1 MERNIAILCRV
12 GIPLF
17 SPPIP
22 TRTMHALYAASLLSI
37 SLFTACGEKAAS
49 ITPTPTQPAT
59 SANAPPPLVDTD
71 RQLTDTLFKVMGGVS
86 GKTVADLFAGD
97 GSYTFKLLE
106 AGARVIA
113 IETDQASLKA
123 IEVKAQELGYG
134 PDKLV
139 TRLVKEG
146 EPGITTGEVDR
157 ALCTRTYLTI
167 QDRVVFF
174 SRVKAGLAAKG
185 QLIIVDFLQEH
196 TPMGPPME
204 LRVNVEQIMDELEP
218 CGFTDIG
225 GYTKKIPYRFIV
237 QAMEFE
243 PGPGE

>member
-1 MERNIAILCRV
+1 
-12 GIPLF
+12 
-17 SPPIP
+17 
-22 TRTMHALYAASLLSI
+22 MHALYAASLLSL
-37 SLFTACGEKAAS
+37 SLTLVASCGEKATS
-49 ITPTPTQPAT
+49 TTVTPTPPAVT
-59 SANAPPPLVDTD
+59 SAPPPVVDTD
-71 RQLTDTLFKVMGGVS
+71 RQLTDTLFTVMGGVS

-97 GSYTFKLLE
+97 GSYTFRLLE

-113 IETDQASLKA
+113 IETDQAALKA
-123 IEVKAQELGYG
+123 IEAKAQELGFG
-134 PDKLV
+134 PDKLI
-139 TRLVKEG
+139 TRLVKDG
-146 EPGITTGEVDR
+146 DPGITTGEVDR
-157 ALCTRTYLTI
+157 ALCTRTFLTI

-185 QLIIVDFLQEH
+185 QLIIVDFLQEQ

-243 PGPGE
+243 PGPGQ